1 MGQTGQNPVKAISR
15 VSITD
20 SVVDSIRE
28 LIESGTYQVGEK
40 LPTEASLCEMLSVS
54 RTSVREAT
62 RVLQALGYVSLV
74 PGKGAFVADAKPAN
88 GGEEHWYDV
97 ENVKFYD
104 FMEVRMAIET
114 LAVRLSVERATPKQ
128 VKALEKIHAS
138 FLQANERQDGLQ
150 LIMLDEQFHT
160 AIIEYTDNP
169 LLININKQLLES
181 FRVYRSSS
189 FMDNDVYHNAVV
201 PHSRILLCFQT
212 KNVQQAVE
220 EMRRHLEI
228 TTQDMETI
236 YNNQKSKK

>member
-1 MGQTGQNPVKAISR
+1 MRAINR

-20 SVVDSIRE
+20 SVVERIRE
-28 LIESGTYQVGEK
+28 MIESGSYPVGEK

-74 PGKGAFVADAKPAN
+74 PGKGAFVADLKP
-88 GGEEHWYDV
+88 GKGEGENWYDV

-114 LAVRLSVERATPKQ
+114 LAVRLSVERATAKQ

-138 FLQANERQDGLQ
+138 FLEANEKQDGLQ

-160 AIIEYTDNP
+160 SIIEYTNNP

-181 FRVYRSSS
+181 FRYYRSNS
-189 FMDNDVYHNAVV
+189 FMDSHVYKNAVI

-212 KNVQQAVE
+212 KNVTQAIE
-220 EMRRHLEI
+220 EIRNHLEI
-228 TTQDMETI
+228 TMKDMESI
-236 YNNQKSKK
+236 YTGVRKKEN